1 MRREYISYPQ
11 DVPVSITCANVVEY
25 PVHWHNSI
33 EVLYVLK
40 GKFYV
45 TIDSDKYEL
54 VEKDIE
60 IINIDEAHSIY
71 SRDKDN
77 RILIF
82 HIDPNFFEKYYS
94 DIQNMFFYT
103 NITDDNGQKG
113 EEYDELRVF
122 LSRITCEAVQRQDN
136 YDEAIEDILVK
147 ILYHLINNFHYLTS
161 EREDLKEN
169 EEQLERYHRI
179 TKYIFNNYDDNITL
193 QDIAKKEFLSTHY
206 LSHEIK
212 DTTGYSFTDL
222 LNLTRV
228 DEALKLL
235 LDTDKTISEIS
246 EEVGFSHTRYF
257 NKHFKIRFKCS
268 PTQYRKKFKVD
279 DEALEKQKKMTEFK
293 LSDSIEFIN
302 YYLEDYDRF
311 NYEEKIT
318 KMYLNMAEDIGSFD
332 KSFKEIINVGDA
344 FELLIEDN
352 KDILEMLQDEIGFEY
367 ARLLNVFSQDMGIFP
382 GAKFHNWNRASDVF
396 EFLDTLGIGALI
408 VLDDGSFE
416 KEEFKEALKSFLNYF
431 SEVDLDYIDFRTF
444 KFQFAAGMDEE
455 YIKEISEFIVE
466 NYSLEVLEDRFSYDD
481 SINFIYDTA
490 YMLPFTINSMINEK
504 KSMEIL
510 RAFDVL
516 DKQVNL
522 TNEVF
527 FGYPGLINDKGI
539 KKPSYYAYF
548 LMNKLGDTL
557 VAKDNGY
564 IVTKSDNE
572 YQILLY
578 SYHEGIDKIDFF
590 KNSSKFR
597 GSKEVTEKKFSL
609 NIVSIP
615 SAVRITTYAINE
627 KEGSSFNYWNDMGK
641 PKRLSKEEKEI
652 LHKAS
657 FPRIYFKSMK
667 KSAVFNIRTKIEGY
681 GAVLIILKPV

>member
-1 MRREYISYPQ
+1 MRREYISYTH
-11 DVPVSITCANVVEY
+11 DVPVNVSLANVMEY

-33 EVLYVLK
+33 EILYVLK

-60 IINIDEAHSIY
+60 IVNIDEAHSIV
-71 SRDKDN
+71 SRDKN
-77 RILIF
+77 NMILIF
-82 HIDPNFFEKYYS
+82 HIDPNFFEKYYN

-113 EEYDELRVF
+113 EEYDELRTF

-179 TKYIFNNYDDNITL
+179 TKYIFNNYNDNITL

-228 DEALKLL
+228 DEALKFL

-246 EEVGFSHTRYF
+246 EEVGFSHTRYL
-257 NKHFKIRFKCS
+257 NKHFKIQFKCS
-268 PTQYRKKFKVD
+268 PSQYRKKFKVS
-279 DEALEKQKKMTEFK
+279 EEEFEKQKKIINFDIK
-293 LSDSIEFIN
+293 DSMEYIM

-311 NYEEKIT
+311 NYEEKISKIT
-318 KMYLNMAEDIGSFD
+318 LNMSNDIGAFEKD
-332 KSFKEIINVGDA
+332 FKDVINVGDA

-352 KDILEMLQDEIGFEY
+352 KDILEMIQEEIGFEY
-367 ARLLNVFSQDMGIFP
+367 ARILNVFSQDMGIFP
-382 GAKFHNWNRASDVF
+382 GSKFYNWNRIRDVL
-396 EFLDTLGIGALI
+396 EFLDTLDIGVLL
-408 VLDDGSFE
+408 VLDDSGFAE
-416 KEEFKEALKSFLNYF
+416 DEFAKALKSFLNYF
-431 SEVDLDYIDFRTF
+431 NELETVSFDDF
-444 KFQFAAGMDEE
+444 KFQFAAGMKDEAKKQVKELLLSE
-455 YIKEISEFIVE
+455 YELEIVE
-466 NYSLEVLEDRFSYDD
+466 EEFSYNDN
-481 SINFIYDTA
+481 INYIYDTA
-490 YMLPFTINSMINEK
+490 YMLPFVINSIVNK
-504 KSMEIL
+504 RPGRNVL

-564 IVTKSDNE
+564 IVTKSDDE

-578 SYHEGIDKIDFF
+578 SYHEDIDNLNLFDKL
-590 KNSSKFR
+590 SKFR
-597 GSKEVTEKKFSL
+597 GMRNITEKKFSI
-609 NIVSIP
+609 NIVGIP
-615 SAVRITTYAINE
+615 SAVRVITYNINE
-627 KEGSSFNYWNDMGK
+627 KIGSSFNYWTDMGK

-652 LHKAS
+652 LHKAA
-657 FPRIYFKSMK
+657 FPSIHFRSIK
-667 KSAVFNIRTKIEGY
+667 KSTIFNIQSRIQGY
-681 GAVLIILKPV
+681 GAVLIILRPVM